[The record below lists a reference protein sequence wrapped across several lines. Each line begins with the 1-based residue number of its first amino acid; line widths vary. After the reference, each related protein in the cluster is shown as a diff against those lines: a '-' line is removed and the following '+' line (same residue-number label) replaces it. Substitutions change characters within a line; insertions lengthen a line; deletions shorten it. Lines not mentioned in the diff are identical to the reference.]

1 LGAVII
7 GCVVYGIQLGWGCV
21 VSGLVCLTSSGF
33 SSGLL
38 FSVGGFLASGFHCV
52 CVCARVAWRIWC
64 IYRREKN
71 ILRNVKECREG
82 KLIWRVSL
90 F

>member
-1 LGAVII
+1 MGDVIL

-33 SSGLL
+33 SSVF
-38 FSVGGFLASGFHCV
+38 FSVGFFWPQVSIV

-71 ILRNVKECREG
+71 ILTNEKECREG
-82 KLIWRVSL
+82 KLIRCVSL